1 MLTVRQERVFITV
14 ETLRPWIHVEHI
26 IGPDGSRRGVKSR
39 TVMAA
44 GSQIEVDKFLAGDL
58 IGANKAREISRRS
71 EPF

>member
-26 IGPDGSRRGVKSR
+26 IGPDGSKRGVKSHTR
-39 TVMAA
+39 MEIGT
-44 GSQIEVDKFLAGDL
+44 QIEVDKFLAGDL
-58 IGANKAREISRRS
+58 IAANKAREVSRRS